1 MIIDLDDLQNLTAQ
15 EIISADMI
23 EALYEIESKVDR
35 RIKIAE
41 VEEIAKKLK
50 VLTPFRDLIKAQE
63 QTLKE
68 GRAALK
74 EQKKEEKKQETQNG
88 FNNEGTLTLKDDN
101 IVSFKT
107 GKWIV
112 DSTGVYYMY
121 GAYQVKAS
129 HYPIIITQRFT
140 DRETGKE
147 ELEATWIKDGYPHS
161 MKVARSILASS
172 SKIVNLSDYG
182 FPADS
187 ENARNLVSYLSEF
200 EKLNPDIIR
209 KRVSTSKFGW
219 IDKDFMPYSEGDIV
233 FNVPLNAKP
242 LADSVK
248 TFGEFETWLNLVKS
262 IRASGRPEPLVYMAA
277 SFGSVLVPIIHVMPF
292 IVNLYGDSG
301 KGKTVNLMLAASVWA
316 SPKSF
321 ITESTS
327 TLNSFEQRL
336 NVLNN
341 LPMMIDDLSKI
352 RDRGDGDRFSDM
364 IYMLCAGQGKGR
376 LNKNIEMRDTATW
389 SNAILTN
396 IERPLATDTM
406 QGGAINRVLDFEI
419 QEGNIFADGKT
430 VVTIIL
436 NNYGHAGKIF
446 VDAVRNDYDSI
457 NQLVEGYEAEI
468 KKQTEKSGHEKEQKQ
483 IAPLAL
489 LLAADELAE
498 RYIFKDGIRLDIKY
512 CIDCLKDIENVSEME
527 RALKHIEDEVVMNR
541 MNYFPDGAND
551 TYRGK
556 ICGYVEEKQTAFI
569 KTAFEEIAKKY
580 NFNSKQFLNWA
591 DSKGI
596 LLHQDGRKD
605 KRVKIPTME
614 KYQYCFVLKSDNTD
628 DVYKLPPIAA
638 KHQREKLEKLNNQG
652 SEPLKDGDFN

>member
-50 VLTPFRDLIKAQE
+50 VLTPFRELVKAQE

-74 EQKKEEKKQETQNG
+74 EQKKEEKKQEVQNG
-88 FNNEGTLTLKDDN
+88 LNNTGTLELKNKDVVN
-101 IVSFKT
+101 FNT

-112 DSTGVYYMY
+112 DNTGVYYMY

-248 TFGEFETWLNLVKS
+248 SFGEFETWLNLVKS

-292 IVNLYGDSG
+292 IVNLYGGSG

-419 QEGNIFADGKT
+419 QEGNIFDDGKT
-430 VVTIIL
+430 VVTTVL
-436 NNYGHAGKIF
+436 NNYGHAGKLF
-446 VDAVRNDYDSI
+446 VDAVRDDYDSI
-457 NQLVEGYEAEI
+457 NQIVEGYETEI
-468 KKQTEKSGHEKEQKQ
+468 KKRTEESGHEKEQKQ

-498 RYIFKDGIRLDIKY
+498 RYIFKDGIRLDIQY
-512 CIDCLKDIENVSEME
+512 CIDCLKDVENVSEME

-541 MNYFPDGAND
+541 MNYFPDSND
-551 TYRGK
+551 NTYRGK
-556 ICGYVEEKQTAFI
+556 IYGYVEESRTSFI
-569 KTAFEEIAKKY
+569 KSAFEEIAKKY

-591 DSKGI
+591 DGKGI
-596 LLHQDGRKD
+596 LLHEKGRKD
-605 KRVKIPTME
+605 MRVKIPTLD
-614 KYQYCFVLKSDNTD
+614 KYQHCFVLKSDNTD

-638 KHQREKLEKLNNQG
+638 KHQREKLEKLNNQE
-652 SEPLKDGDFN
+652 SESLKDGDFN

>member
-41 VEEIAKKLK
+41 VEKIAKKLK
-50 VLTPFRDLIKAQE
+50 VLTPFRELVKAQE

-74 EQKKEEKKQETQNG
+74 EQKKEEKKQEVQNG

-112 DSTGVYYMY
+112 DNTGVYYMY
-121 GAYQVKAS
+121 GVYQVKAS

-147 ELEATWIKDGYPHS
+147 ELEATWIKDGCPHS

-172 SKIVNLSDYG
+172 SRIVNLSDYG

-200 EKLNPDIIR
+200 EKLNPDVIR

-248 TFGEFETWLNLVKS
+248 TFGEFETWLNLVKV

-292 IVNLYGDSG
+292 IVNLYGGSG

-436 NNYGHAGKIF
+436 NNYGYAGKIF

-457 NQLVEGYEAEI
+457 NQLVEGYETEI
-468 KKQTEKSGHEKEQKQ
+468 KKRTEESGHEKEQKQ
-483 IAPLAL
+483 ISPLAL

-498 RYIFKDGIRLDIKY
+498 KHIFKDGIRLDIQY
-512 CIDCLKDIENVSEME
+512 CIDCLKDVENVSEME

-541 MNYFPDGAND
+541 MNYFPDSND
-551 TYRGK
+551 NTYRGK
-556 ICGYVEEKQTAFI
+556 IYGYVEENRTYFI
-569 KTAFEEIAKKY
+569 KSAFEEIAKKY
-580 NFNSKQFLNWA
+580 NFSSKQFLSWA
-591 DSKGI
+591 DGKGI
-596 LLHQDGRKD
+596 LLHEKGRKD
-605 KRVKIPTME
+605 MRVKIPTLD
-614 KYQYCFVLKSDNTD
+614 KYQHCFVLKSDNTD
-628 DVYKLPPIAA
+628 DIYKLPPIAA
-638 KHQREKLEKLNNQG
+638 KHQREKLEKLNNQE
-652 SEPLKDGDFN
+652 SETLKDGGFN